1 MQIDLLGQ
9 RTIEVTEDEATAISA
24 EVDALGA
31 VDAIRGSAPDG
42 ETLEVNDGNVVVIV
56 RALDHVRNSH
66 GSQQATDEA
75 RDSLL
80 RYVALSPLS
89 YRLRSWEF
97 KGGEERTFWS
107 YSGAYEENDR
117 IVEAQANVYDVVR
130 VERLAT
136 PLEHG
141 VLLVQSSREVLL
153 VQRSDEDVPV
163 SAGSPA
169 S

>member
-9 RTIEVTEDEATAISA
+9 RTVALTDDEATAISA

-42 ETLEVNDGNVVVIV
+42 QTLVVDDENVVVIV
-56 RALDHVRNSH
+56 RALDHVRNAH
-66 GSQQATDEA
+66 GSYTATDEA

-80 RYVALSPLS
+80 RYAALSPLA

-97 KGGEERTFWS
+97 QDGEERTFWS
-107 YSGAYEENDR
+107 YTGSYEANDR
-117 IVEAQANVYDVVR
+117 IVEAQAKVYDVVR
-130 VERLAT
+130 VERQAT

-141 VLLVQSSREVLL
+141 VLLVQSSR
-153 VQRSDEDVPV
+153 S
-163 SAGSPA
+163 S
-169 S
+169 

>member
-9 RTIEVTEDEATAISA
+9 RTVAVTEDEATAISA

-31 VDAIRGSAPDG
+31 ADALRGPAPDG
-42 ETLEVNDGNVVVIV
+42 QTLEVNDGNVVLIV

-66 GSQQATDEA
+66 GSHRATDEA

-80 RYVALSPLS
+80 RYVALSPLA

-97 KGGEERTFWS
+97 EDGEERTFWS
-107 YSGAYEENDR
+107 YTGEYEENDR
-117 IVEAQANVYDVVR
+117 IVEAQAKVYDVVR
-130 VERLAT
+130 VERQAT

-141 VLLVQSSREVLL
+141 VLLVQSSR
-153 VQRSDEDVPV
+153 
-163 SAGSPA
+163 
-169 S
+169 

>member
-9 RTIEVTEDEATAISA
+9 RTIEVTDDAATAIRA
-24 EVDALGA
+24 EVEALGA
-31 VDAIRGSAPDG
+31 VAAIRGSAPDG
-42 ETLEVNDGNVVVIV
+42 QTLEIKDGNVVVIV

-66 GSQQATDEA
+66 GSHRATDEA

-80 RYVALSPLS
+80 RYVALSPLT

-97 KGGEERTFWS
+97 PAGEERTFWS
-107 YSGAYEENDR
+107 YTGAYEENDR

-130 VERLAT
+130 VERPAT

-141 VLLVQSSREVLL
+141 VLLVQSSRDAL
-153 VQRSDEDVPV
+153 PT

-169 S
+169 T

>member
-9 RTIEVTEDEATAISA
+9 RRVALTDDEATAISA
-24 EVDALGA
+24 EIDALGA

-42 ETLEVNDGNVVVIV
+42 QTLEVDDGNVVVIV

-66 GSQQATDEA
+66 GSHSATDEA

-80 RYVALSPLS
+80 RYVALSPLA

-97 KGGEERTFWS
+97 QGGEEQVFWS
-107 YSGAYEENDR
+107 YTGTYEENDR
-117 IVEAQANVYDVVR
+117 IVVAQAKVYDVVR
-130 VERLAT
+130 VERQAT

-141 VLLVQSSREVLL
+141 VLLVQSSR
-153 VQRSDEDVPV
+153 
-163 SAGSPA
+163 
-169 S
+169 

>member
-9 RTIEVTEDEATAISA
+9 RMLEVTDEEATAIRA

-31 VDAIRGSAPDG
+31 VDAIRGSASDG
-42 ETLEVNDGNVVVIV
+42 QTLEVNEGNVVVVV

-66 GSQQATDEA
+66 GSHRATDEA

-80 RYVALSPLS
+80 RYVALSPLA

-97 KGGEERTFWS
+97 QGGEEHTFWS
-107 YSGAYEENDR
+107 YTGTYEENDR
-117 IVEAQANVYDVVR
+117 IVVAQAKAYDVVR
-130 VERLAT
+130 VERQAT

-141 VLLVQSSREVLL
+141 VLLVQSSR
-153 VQRSDEDVPV
+153 
-163 SAGSPA
+163 
-169 S
+169 

>member
-9 RTIEVTEDEATAISA
+9 RTVALTDDEATALSA

-31 VDAIRGSAPDG
+31 VGAIRGSAPDG
-42 ETLEVNDGNVVVIV
+42 QTLVVNDENVAVIV

-66 GSQQATDEA
+66 GSYGATDEA

-80 RYVALSPLS
+80 RYAALSPLA

-97 KGGEERTFWS
+97 QDGEERTFWS
-107 YSGAYEENDR
+107 YTGAYEANDR
-117 IVEAQANVYDVVR
+117 IVEGQSKVYDVVR
-130 VERLAT
+130 VERQAT

-141 VLLVQSSREVLL
+141 VLLVQSSR
-153 VQRSDEDVPV
+153 S
-163 SAGSPA
+163 S
-169 S
+169 

>member
-9 RTIEVTEDEATAISA
+9 RTVALTDDEATAISA

-42 ETLEVNDGNVVVIV
+42 QTLVVNDENVVVIV

-66 GSQQATDEA
+66 GSYSATDEA

-80 RYVALSPLS
+80 RYAALSPLA

-97 KGGEERTFWS
+97 QDGEERTFWS
-107 YSGAYEENDR
+107 YTGSYEANDR
-117 IVEAQANVYDVVR
+117 IVEAQAKVYDVVR
-130 VERLAT
+130 VERQAT

-141 VLLVQSSREVLL
+141 VLLVQSSR
-153 VQRSDEDVPV
+153 S
-163 SAGSPA
+163 S
-169 S
+169 

>member
-9 RTIEVTEDEATAISA
+9 RTVSVTDDEATAISA

-42 ETLEVNDGNVVVIV
+42 QTLVVNDENVVVIV

-66 GSQQATDEA
+66 GSFVATDEA

-80 RYVALSPLS
+80 RYAALSPLA

-97 KGGEERTFWS
+97 QDGEERTFWS
-107 YSGAYEENDR
+107 YTGSYEANDR
-117 IVEAQANVYDVVR
+117 IVETQSKVYDVVR
-130 VERLAT
+130 VERQAT
-136 PLEHG
+136 PQEHG
-141 VLLVQSSREVLL
+141 VLLVQSSR
-153 VQRSDEDVPV
+153 S
-163 SAGSPA
+163 S
-169 S
+169 